1 MKTDSA
7 SSRSF
12 SIPNRRRFL
21 VGSGGL
27 VVAALAGCTGGDGS
41 TSSGGDGD
49 DSPTDASENSS
60 YEGPGVTPEGTSW
73 DDLPELS
80 GELTIYSGR
89 KEAQIGPILSMV
101 EDRFDDLTLEV
112 RYADNEAHV
121 NAILEAG
128 QQTNADVIYT
138 QDSGTLGALAREGR
152 TLPLTDDVLETVPGD
167 WRDPDGTWTGLSGR
181 VRCVAYNTDAW
192 SEADLLDDIFA
203 YSDDDRFVNEMGW
216 RVDSGSFLAFVRA
229 MMIEHGNDRTR
240 EFIEGMQDAGINN
253 YEGGSTTPE
262 ALAAGEVTVGF
273 VNQYYVGRLLAD
285 RPDEPVDVTFTDRD
299 VGSLFNVAGAGVVD
313 ATEHPSAAKNFLRV
327 MLSQEIQEEF
337 VHLNKEYA
345 ILPTVEYVGDLPSL
359 EEVDPPAF
367 DLNQL
372 ANIEPAVDLLRET
385 GLR

>member
-1 MKTDSA
+1 MENDSDQ
-7 SSRSF
+7 RVPF
-12 SIPNRRRFL
+12 MRPNRRRFL
-21 VGSGGL
+21 AGSGAL
-27 VVAALAGCTGGDGS
+27 AVAALAGCTG
-41 TSSGGDGD
+41 D
-49 DSPTDASENSS
+49 DSTNSTDDSDDSDDSDNSNT
-60 YEGPGVTPEGTSW
+60 YNGPGVTTEGTSW

-101 EDRFDDLTLEV
+101 EDRFDDLTLDI

-128 QQTNADVIYT
+128 EQTNADIIYT
-138 QDSGTLGALAREGR
+138 QDSGTLGALAGEGR
-152 TLPLTDDVLETVPGD
+152 TLPLTDDVLDTVPND

-181 VRCVAYNTDAW
+181 VRCVAYNTDTW
-192 SEADLLDDIFA
+192 SADDLPDEIFA
-203 YSDDDRFVNEMGW
+203 YPEDDRFENEMGW
-216 RVDSGSFLAFVRA
+216 RVDSGSFLAFIRA
-229 MMIEHGNDRTR
+229 MMIEHGNDRAR

-285 RPDEPVDVTFTDRD
+285 RPEEPVDVTFTDRD

-313 ATEHPSAAKNFLRV
+313 ATDHATLGKNFVRV
-327 MLSQEIQEEF
+327 MLSREVQEEF
-337 VHLNKEYA
+337 VGLNKEYSV
-345 ILPTVEYVGDLPSL
+345 LPSVEYVGDLPSL
-359 EEVDPPAF
+359 DEIDPPEF

-372 ANIEPAVDLLRET
+372 ADIQPAVDLLRET